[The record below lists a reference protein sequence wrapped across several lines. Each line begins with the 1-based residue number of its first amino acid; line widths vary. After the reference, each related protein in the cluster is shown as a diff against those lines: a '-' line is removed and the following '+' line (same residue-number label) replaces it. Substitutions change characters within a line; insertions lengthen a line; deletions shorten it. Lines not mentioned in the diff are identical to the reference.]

1 MPLVKNQVLTAVMLE
16 AQTHLGL
23 EMDGLEHVGH
33 DWQNGLTMMVLNT
46 EEGSRLATPRGFP
59 HVLSVL
65 VKKYAENA
73 S

>member
-33 DWQNGLTMMVLNT
+33 DWQNGLTMMV
-46 EEGSRLATPRGFP
+46 
-59 HVLSVL
+59 
-65 VKKYAENA
+65 
-73 S
+73 